1 MTSAESQ
8 SGPPRSGPSSGVLIV
23 GLLVAVALAG
33 SALGWALLSAYQSS
47 GGSADYEGLDQ
58 TLEETEAGPVGGSRS
73 GVRPAAD

>member
-1 MTSAESQ
+1 MTPSADSR
-8 SGPPRSGPSSGVLIV
+8 SGPQRSGPSAKVLIV

-58 TLEETEAGPVGGSRS
+58 TLDGGAGPVGGSEG
-73 GVRPAAD
+73 GVRPASN